1 VISFASGLAAGCLMG
16 VGATFILLLLL
27 GALSD
32 APSKTLK
39 QFSLAGIAISSATIL
54 IMAALFYEMH
64 MPKYVAM
71 LLFLCVL
78 LLIARQGVLL
88 TSTICSGLATIILS
102 WWFFPP
108 TDSILVAEKDDR
120 LALILFFVISIVVC
134 QLISVKKRIA

>member
-1 VISFASGLAAGCLMG
+1 MGFLVG
-16 VGATFILLLLL
+16 VGATFVLLLLL
-27 GALSD
+27 GTLSD
-32 APSKTLK
+32 KPGNTFK
-39 QFSLAGIAISSATIL
+39 QFSLAGIAISSVTIL
-54 IMAALFYEMH
+54 IMAALFYEVH
-64 MPKYVAM
+64 MPKYIAM
-71 LLFLCVL
+71 LLFLCAL

-134 QLISVKKRIA
+134 QLMSTKKKFA